1 MDAQVLKIEG
11 QGPGAAVKVEPVPYD
26 RARAGPEHRENP
38 TLKNQQAGQSH
49 PMDRA
54 AVEAAFKEAQ
64 QRLGNQDLE
73 LKYTI
78 SEDSGDIQVELI
90 NSENDKVVRKI
101 PPDELIK
108 LHSSLKEMAGAFLNR
123 SV

>member
-1 MDAQVLKIEG
+1 MDAQVYKIEG
-11 QGPGAAVKVEPVPYD
+11 QRPGTAVKVDPVPHD
-26 RARAGPEHRENP
+26 QARAGPEHRDRL
-38 TLKNQQAGQSH
+38 TLANQQAGLSH
-49 PMDRA
+49 PMDRT
-54 AVEAAFKEAQ
+54 AVETAFKEAQ
-64 QRLGNQDLE
+64 QRLGNLDLE

-101 PPDELIK
+101 PADELIK

-123 SV
+123 SI

>member
-1 MDAQVLKIEG
+1 MDAQVFKIEG
-11 QGPGAAVKVEPVPYD
+11 QSPGTTIKVHPVLSD
-26 RARAGPEHRENP
+26 RARAGPEPHAGHALE
-38 TLKNQQAGQSH
+38 QQAGLSH
-49 PMDRA
+49 PVDREK
-54 AVEAAFKEAQ
+54 VDAAFKEAQ
-64 QRLGNQDLE
+64 QRLSNQDLE

-78 SEDSGDIQVELI
+78 SEESGDIQVELI
-90 NSENDKVVRKI
+90 NTENDKVVRKI

>member
-11 QGPGAAVKVEPVPYD
+11 QGSGAAVKVDPVPHD
-26 RARAGPEHRENP
+26 RARAGPEHLDRP
-38 TLKNQQAGQSH
+38 TLANQQAGLSH
-49 PMDRA
+49 PVDIE
-54 AVEAAFKEAQ
+54 AVEAAFKGAQ

-78 SEDSGDIQVELI
+78 NEDSGDIQVELI

-101 PPDELIK
+101 PADELIK

>member
-1 MDAQVLKIEG
+1 MDAQVLKIGG
-11 QGPGAAVKVEPVPYD
+11 QGPGAAVKVDPVPYD
-26 RARAGPEHRENP
+26 RARAGPEHRDRP
-38 TLKNQQAGQSH
+38 TLADQQAGLSH
-49 PMDRA
+49 PVDIEV
-54 AVEAAFKEAQ
+54 VEAAFKEAQ
-64 QRLGNQDLE
+64 LRFGKQDLE